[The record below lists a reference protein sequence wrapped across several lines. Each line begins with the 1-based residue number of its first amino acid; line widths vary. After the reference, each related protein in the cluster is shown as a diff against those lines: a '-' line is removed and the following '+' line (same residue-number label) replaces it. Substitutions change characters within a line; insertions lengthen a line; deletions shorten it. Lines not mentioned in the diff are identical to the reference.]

1 MLCNSSIHVLILYIF
16 FIVQLFSILQQVVKL
31 YENFFEATEL
41 SKSRVSEKGL
51 LQILLDLRFIGD
63 ILSGGKNPLSP
74 GSDASPK
81 QDQLSQATAMKA
93 PFRRRQSILHSDS
106 PATVPVSKLINKFS
120 ARLDPIDWAM

>member
-1 MLCNSSIHVLILYIF
+1 MELLYTLVLILYI
-16 FIVQLFSILQQVVKL
+16 LFHCATISILQQVVKI
-31 YENFFEATEL
+31 YENFFETTES

-63 ILSGGKNPLSP
+63 VLSGGKNPSTN

-81 QDQLSQATAMKA
+81 QDQLSQATVMKV

-106 PATVPVSKLINKFS
+106 PAAVPVSKLINKFS

>member
-1 MLCNSSIHVLILYIF
+1 MHPCFISFFSLYI
-16 FIVQLFSILQQVVKL
+16 SILQQVVKI
-31 YENFFEATEL
+31 YENFFEATES

-63 ILSGGKNPLSP
+63 ILSGGKNPLST
-74 GSDASPK
+74 GSDSLK
-81 QDQLSQATAMKA
+81 QDKLSQATVMKA

-106 PATVPVSKLINKFS
+106 PATVPVSKLVNKFS